1 MPGMFSGGLA
11 QDGGLQLEVC
21 QLLLVLLHQSL
32 SCRTL
37 CMLLPQLSLQSPL
50 GRSFFIHVT
59 NAD

>member
-1 MPGMFSGGLA
+1 MPGMFSGGLT
-11 QDGGLQLEVC
+11 QDGGLQPEVC

-32 SCRTL
+32 SCHTL

-50 GRSFFIHVT
+50 GQLFFNDVT